1 MRPSTFA
8 EPVAEWQAPA
18 IAQAANI
25 APKRKSFVDIWQA
38 LNESVHSY
46 LQRDRAYRELTLLDD
61 RLLADIGLNRGEIAR
76 AVLGHAKA
84 SV

>member
-8 EPVAEWQAPA
+8 EPVADWSATA
-18 IAQAANI
+18 LAQAAT
-25 APKRKSFVDIWQA
+25 ATPKRKSFLDIWQS
-38 LNESVHSY
+38 LNESVHTY

-61 RLLADIGLNRGEIAR
+61 RLLADIGLNRGEIGR
-76 AVLGHAKA
+76 AVLGYTKA

>member
-8 EPVAEWQAPA
+8 EPVAEWQATA
-18 IAQAANI
+18 LAQAATGT
-25 APKRKSFVDIWQA
+25 PKRKSFVDMWQS
-38 LNESVHSY
+38 LNESVHTY

-61 RLLADIGLNRGEIAR
+61 RLLADIGLNRGEIAQ
-76 AVLGHAKA
+76 AVLGHGKA